1 MPVLRQALRV
11 ATRPVS
17 VVPSRYGSAGVDHR
31 HPEGEARWRLSSIAS
46 DRCNVFGLLPT
57 RPRTLRLDT
66 PEARRRRSFRLLNQG
81 GSHTPFPSPASFL
94 EGTST
99 PEPNTSTA
107 TRPTHRHPGF
117 RTSPGPPS
125 CQCGV
130 TITLATSPV
139 ESGGRYPP
147 SLSARALSSWAKV
160 FRRPTNSISL
170 YPPISHHQSLSSRP
184 QRSGE
189 PGSIERVSCWRN
201 GSRIALRASGMTS
214 GGCGLPPPSRRCAA
228 IHLPRLWRR
237 RKERAGGSASVE
249 RAVSGRGRPRR

>member
-1 MPVLRQALRV
+1 MCIRDSSSPHRGSGARCEAPWVVLLPVLRQALRV

-46 DRCNVFGLLPT
+46 DRCNVFGVLPT

-125 CQCGV
+125 CQCGA
-130 TITLATSPV
+130 IIAWDRRGGMACLHPSPTLAV
-139 ESGGRYPP
+139 
-147 SLSARALSSWAKV
+147 
-160 FRRPTNSISL
+160 
-170 YPPISHHQSLSSRP
+170 
-184 QRSGE
+184 
-189 PGSIERVSCWRN
+189 
-201 GSRIALRASGMTS
+201 
-214 GGCGLPPPSRRCAA
+214 
-228 IHLPRLWRR
+228 
-237 RKERAGGSASVE
+237 
-249 RAVSGRGRPRR
+249 

>member
-1 MPVLRQALRV
+1 MGAISHSHGRGPAGCCSSSPHRGSGARCEAPWVVLLPVLRQALRV

-46 DRCNVFGLLPT
+46 DRCNVFGVLPT

-125 CQCGV
+125 CQCG
-130 TITLATSPV
+130 
-139 ESGGRYPP
+139 
-147 SLSARALSSWAKV
+147 
-160 FRRPTNSISL
+160 
-170 YPPISHHQSLSSRP
+170 
-184 QRSGE
+184 
-189 PGSIERVSCWRN
+189 GSICPFRAWWILEGAIPHLLRLER
-201 GSRIALRASGMTS
+201 
-214 GGCGLPPPSRRCAA
+214 
-228 IHLPRLWRR
+228 
-237 RKERAGGSASVE
+237 
-249 RAVSGRGRPRR
+249 